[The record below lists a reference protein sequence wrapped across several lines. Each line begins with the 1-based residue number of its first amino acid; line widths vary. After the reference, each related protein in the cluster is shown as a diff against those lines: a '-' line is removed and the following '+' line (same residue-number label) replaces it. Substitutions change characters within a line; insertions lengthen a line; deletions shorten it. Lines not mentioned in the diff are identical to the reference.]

1 MNTNEPQGSS
11 QLFIMEEYNMDA
23 IKTLIDQILALIKSI
38 GSDNNTLGKIVDAL
52 TSMFDGLIN
61 RNKDGE

>member
-1 MNTNEPQGSS
+1 
-11 QLFIMEEYNMDA
+11 MEEYNMDA